1 MERRAGLIGALLFVG
16 TCLVFWPLGAADFVN
31 YDDPGY
37 VYRNPY
43 VAGGLSA
50 DNVAWAFSTI
60 HKANFH
66 PLTWLS
72 HQLDVSLFGVAP
84 GPHHLV
90 SVVLHAL
97 NAVLLFGLLLR
108 MTGAVA
114 PSAFTAALFAVHP
127 LHVESVAWISE
138 RKDVLAAL
146 FWMLSSHAYVGWVR
160 GGGWHRYLL
169 ALTLLGAGL
178 LSKPVVVT
186 LPCVF
191 VLMDVWPL
199 GRTSWARAARG
210 PPRST
215 TTLAWLVV
223 EKLPMFALVALASYA
238 TVHAQATGG
247 AVVEA
252 SALPVEARLANA
264 VVAYV
269 WYLQKLVWPAG
280 LAVFYP
286 HPHVGRGSFA
296 DVGAWLPS
304 LAFLLG
310 ASALAVGQARA
321 RPYLLVGWLWF
332 VGTLVPMVG
341 LVQVGLQATADRYSY
356 VPLIGLFV
364 ALSWAGAELARG
376 APRRRHWV
384 AGLGLA
390 WLVVCIG
397 ITRGQLDHWVDA
409 RAMAERSIAVS
420 ANNYVM
426 HYNLAL
432 ALQEEGDLAGAR
444 RHYEEAIAIEPRR
457 AAFHGNLATVL
468 AAQGRPREAVRAYR
482 RALAL
487 DPRDAGA
494 RNNLAWLL
502 ATSPDPGVRDG
513 QAAFALA
520 RRVAEDSGGDDP
532 QVLDTLAAAEAELGR
547 FPEASR
553 TAARAAALART
564 SGRPGLAAAIDE
576 RAAAY
581 RDGRPHREPPG
592 GDE

>member
-1 MERRAGLIGALLFVG
+1 MGRRAGLIGALLFVG
-16 TCLVFWPLGAADFVN
+16 TCAVFWPLGAADFVN

-37 VYRNPY
+37 VYRNPN
-43 VAGGLSA
+43 VVGGLSA
-50 DNVAWAFSTI
+50 DNVVWAFSTV

-72 HQLDVSLFGVAP
+72 HQLDVSWFGVSP

-108 MTGAVA
+108 TTGAIA
-114 PSAFTAALFAVHP
+114 PSSFTAALFAVHP

-138 RKDVLAAL
+138 RKDVLAVL
-146 FWMLSSHAYVGWVR
+146 FWMLASHAYVGWAGR
-160 GGGWHRYLL
+160 GGAHRYLL
-169 ALTLLGAGL
+169 AIALLGAGL

-210 PPRST
+210 PARPPTS
-215 TTLAWLVV
+215 LARLLV

-238 TVHAQATGG
+238 TVHAQTTGG

-252 SALPVEARLANA
+252 SALSVGARLANA

-286 HPHVGRGSFA
+286 HPWVGRASFPDA
-296 DVGAWLPS
+296 WAWLPS
-304 LAFLLG
+304 LAVLLG
-310 ASALAVGQARA
+310 ATAVALAQVRA
-321 RPYLLVGWLWF
+321 RPYLPFGWLWY

-364 ALSWAGAELARG
+364 AISWAGADLARG
-376 APRRRHWV
+376 APRRGRWV
-384 AGLGLA
+384 SGLALA
-390 WLVVCIG
+390 WLVVCLAV
-397 ITRGQLDHWVDA
+397 TRGQLDHWMDA
-409 RAMAERSIAVS
+409 RAMAARSIAVS
-420 ANNYVM
+420 ADNYVM

-432 ALQEEGDLAGAR
+432 ALQEDGDLAGAR
-444 RHYEEAIAIEPRR
+444 RHYEAAIAIEPRR

-468 AAQGRPREAVRAYR
+468 AAQGEPREAVAAYR

-487 DPRDAGA
+487 DPRDVGA

-502 ATSPDPGVRDG
+502 ATSPDPSVRDG
-513 QAAFALA
+513 EAAFALA
-520 RRVAEDSGGDDP
+520 REAARGAGGGDP
-532 QVLDTLAAAEAELGR
+532 QVLDTLAAAEAALGR
-547 FPEASR
+547 FGDASR
-553 TAARAAALART
+553 TAARAAALAWE
-564 SGRPGLAAAIDE
+564 SGRPALAAAIDE

-581 RDGRPHREPPG
+581 RGGRPHREPPDAG
-592 GDE
+592 E

>member
-16 TCLVFWPLGAADFVN
+16 TCAVFWPLGAADFVN

-37 VYRNPY
+37 VYRNPN

-50 DNVAWAFSTI
+50 DNVVWAFSTV

-72 HQLDVSLFGVAP
+72 HQLDVSLFGVTP

-97 NAVLLFGLLLR
+97 NAVLLFALLWR
-108 MTGAVA
+108 TTGALA
-114 PSAFTAALFAVHP
+114 PSAFAAALFAFHP

-138 RKDVLAAL
+138 RKDVLATL

-160 GGGWHRYLL
+160 RGGVPRSLL
-169 ALTLLGAGL
+169 ALALLGAGL
-178 LSKPVVVT
+178 LAKPVVVT

-199 GRTSWARAARG
+199 GRTSWARPARG
-210 PPRST
+210 PTPPSATPARL
-215 TTLAWLVV
+215 LA

-286 HPHVGRGSFA
+286 HPWVGRGA
-296 DVGAWLPS
+296 VPDAGLWLPS
-304 LAFLLG
+304 LVVLLG
-310 ASALAVGQARA
+310 ASAVALGQARA
-321 RPYLLVGWLWF
+321 RPYLPFGWLWY

-364 ALSWAGAELARG
+364 AISWAGADLARG
-376 APRRRHWV
+376 SAWRGRGV
-384 AGLGLA
+384 SGLAVA
-390 WLVVCIG
+390 WLVVCIAV
-397 ITRGQLDHWVDA
+397 TRGQLDHWKDA

-444 RHYEEAIAIEPRR
+444 RHYEEAIALEPGR

-468 AAQGRPREAVRAYR
+468 AAQGASREAVHSYR
-482 RALAL
+482 RALEL
-487 DPRDAGA
+487 DPRDLAA

-502 ATSPDPGVRDG
+502 ATSPDPSVRDG
-513 QAAFALA
+513 KTALALA
-520 RRVAEDSGGDDP
+520 RQAVRDGGVDDP
-532 QVLDTLAAAEAELGR
+532 QVLDTLAAAEAALGR
-547 FPEASR
+547 FDDASR
-553 TAARAAALART
+553 TAARAAALARA
-564 SGRPGLAAAIDE
+564 SERPGLAVAIAE

-581 RDGRPHREPPG
+581 RDGRPHRDPPAG
-592 GDE
+592 RR